1 MRLPSLSAVLLGA
14 FAWTASALSPDDD
27 NVKSITV
34 WITRAMRFCSGFSM
48 LLTYAL
54 PYSTAQDTLPP
65 AANTLSS
72 QPYLDSDMQ
81 SRWYDFGGDTIV
93 RTDSYIRLTSDRQSQ
108 TGWMYSR
115 VPLTA
120 TNWQMEVEFKISG
133 KNQLYGDGFAMW
145 ITRQRAQSGTV
156 FGGPDNF
163 EGLGVFIDT
172 YKNNRPG
179 VVFPYISAMVGDG
192 KTSYDKAHDG
202 KSTELAGCSARGI
215 RHANVP
221 TKLRLT
227 YFQDKQLK
235 LELQYKNED
244 EWQLCFETEEPPTI
258 PNIAYVGFTAE
269 TGELSDNH
277 DIISVTAKNLYIQ
290 NGARSGPTDSKT
302 RSSKKNKKNTIKKQS
317 SGGSWTWFFT
327 KIILFFIVLGGGYVG
342 YTAWRTKNR
351 SHRF

>member
-1 MRLPSLSAVLLGA
+1 MRLSSLPAVLLGA
-14 FAWTASALSPDDD
+14 FAWTASALSPDDG
-27 NVKSITV
+27 NVKSIT
-34 WITRAMRFCSGFSM
+34 
-48 LLTYAL
+48 
-54 PYSTAQDTLPP
+54 
-65 AANTLSS
+65 
-72 QPYLDSDMQ
+72 PYLDSDMQ

-93 RTDSYIRLTSDRQSQ
+93 RTDSYIRLTSDRPSQS
-108 TGWMYSR
+108 GWMYSR

-120 TNWQMEVEFKISG
+120 TNWQVEVEFKISG
-133 KNQLYGDGFAMW
+133 KNQLYGDGLAMW
-145 ITRQRAQSGTV
+145 ITRQRAQAGTV
-156 FGGPDNF
+156 FGGPDKF
-163 EGLGVFIDT
+163 EGLGIFIDT

-179 VVFPYISAMVGDG
+179 VVFPYVSAMFGDG
-192 KTSYDKAHDG
+192 QISYDKAHDG

-215 RHANVP
+215 RHASVP

-235 LELQYKNED
+235 LELQYKDED
-244 EWQLCFETEEPPTI
+244 DWMLCFESEEPPAI

-290 NGARSGPTDSKT
+290 PGNKPGQAGSKS
-302 RSSKKNKKNTIKKQS
+302 RKNNAKKNKKK

-327 KIILFFIVLGGGYVG
+327 KIILFILVVGGAYVG
-342 YTAWRTKNR
+342 FTAWRAKSK